1 MYFASVVCIIG
12 PCDYPASYVMSCGRS
27 NHMIDAGCSIL
38 STTLTDSSGE
48 NPAGVMC
55 IGMCVSGTPYV
66 LMSPHFLL
74 SVYQHGQKIPI

>member
-12 PCDYPASYVMSCGRS
+12 PCDYPASYVVSCGRS

-38 STTLTDSSGE
+38 STTQADSSGE

-55 IGMCVSGTPYV
+55 IGICICGTPYV
-66 LMSPHFLL
+66 CHLISFCLYTSMDRRSP
-74 SVYQHGQKIPI
+74 